1 MAPTLVTTNDT
12 ISRDLRATLNR
23 QRGVPAGLTWG
34 EFQAA
39 MKLLGVKDDERIA
52 SIDYG
57 NCNGT
62 GRLMRDDAPDGIEIR
77 ETRS

>member
-1 MAPTLVTTNDT
+1 MAPTLVTSNET
-12 ISRDLRATLNR
+12 IGRDLRATINR
-23 QRGVPAGLTWG
+23 QRGVPCGLTWG

-39 MKLLGVKDDERIA
+39 MKLLGVQDSDRLA

-57 NCNGT
+57 CGTGT
-62 GRLMRDDAPDGIEIR
+62 GRLLREDAGDGIEIR